1 MIEQDVKVR
10 RDYKDTLFRMIFR
23 EKENLLSLYN
33 AMSGKSYT
41 DPEQLNIVT
50 LENAIYMNMKNDL
63 AFVIDSCLH
72 MYEHQ
77 STICENMPTR
87 DFFYVSKEYEK
98 MIDKRSLYSK
108 RRVKLPAPYFVV
120 FYNGTDEEWEEKELK
135 LSDSFEP
142 QQDSPNLELVVRVIN
157 INQGKSE
164 SLLQKCKPLH
174 DYMQYVEKVRRNQTL
189 MSLDEAVELAVNESI
204 KEGILEELLTRFKLE
219 AIQVSIFEF
228 DEEREMKIIREDERE
243 MAREEAQK
251 EFSMDFV
258 KYNLGK
264 GVSNVE
270 ILEELTA
277 IFHLEQKDAE
287 DLVRTVQNS

>member
-1 MIEQDVKVR
+1 MR
-10 RDYKDTLFRMIFR
+10 TCR
-23 EKENLLSLYN
+23 
-33 AMSGKSYT
+33 
-41 DPEQLNIVT
+41 
-50 LENAIYMNMKNDL
+50 LEI
-63 AFVIDSCLH
+63 
-72 MYEHQ
+72 
-77 STICENMPTR
+77 
-87 DFFYVSKEYEK
+87 FFYVSKEYEK